1 MKRRIL
7 SMALVGAML
16 LSAMSLTAFAAYSD
30 VPESHWAGEAIEK
43 WSGMGIVQG
52 SEGQFR
58 PGDAITRGEFAVIVD
73 RMMRYQTKGQNVFTD
88 LDQQY
93 YTEAMLKAAYAKV
106 FQGSGGLVRPKDFI
120 TRQEA
125 FVVLSRVSGLEAAAG
140 DRAELLGKLSF
151 SDKDLVPD
159 WALGAVVALSQRGV
173 VQGTDGKV
181 NPLSSISRAE
191 VITLLNRAV
200 ADIISE
206 GDTDTTGADGTVI
219 VNAPGVVL
227 KDMEI
232 KGDLIVAQGVGS
244 GDLTLENVTVDG
256 RMIVRGGG
264 ENSII
269 LTGTSHVQTV
279 VLEKTDAGA
288 LRIVTKG
295 EAQVE
300 AVVVADGKDDVILT
314 GVFGTAVIAA
324 EGISIKV
331 RDAKINEVKVT
342 APSVVLE
349 VAKGSEIKTVAI
361 ESKNVSVGGEGKVET
376 VQAKADGAKIDVVGA
391 KVEVAEGVTGT
402 TAGGKEIAGG
412 ETAVV
417 KPPASGGGD
426 DGGPTTTYEY
436 SFYLTLKKGTNEMGT
451 MLDTANAASA
461 KLYDDVLME
470 VLGKSGYTDLV
481 NGIIQGK
488 LNALKGKTYT
498 AGGKTVKFG
507 SNLEVTANLGNGDVS
522 GSALYGK
529 LDSKINAKKADLLTE
544 AKTKIDYDNHVATKA
559 AYDAFAGEIKADALL
574 TSGGELLA
582 AESYTSTLKK
592 LLETGYK
599 LVETAEPAAGH
610 TETELVDY
618 LAGKMST
625 ILGINET
632 QARAVV
638 NTIRDRGGDK
648 SATAK
653 EWYDAVGQSVSIT
666 VDNDMLDRVFNT
678 YLPEAAGLNFL
689 TNEYT
694 VTLEAKREAR

>member
-30 VPESHWAGEAIEK
+30 VSESHWAGEAIEK

-73 RMMRYQTKGQNVFTD
+73 RMMRYQTQGQNVFTD
-88 LDQQY
+88 LDQRY

-125 FVVLSRVSGLEAAAG
+125 FVVLSRVLGLEAVAG

-314 GVFGTAVIAA
+314 GAFGTATIAA
-324 EGISIKV
+324 EGIHIKV

-361 ESKNVSVGGEGKVET
+361 ESKNVAVGGEGKVET

-391 KVEVAEGVTGT
+391 KVEVAQGVTGT

-417 KPPASGGGD
+417 KPPVSGGGD
-426 DGGPTTTYEY
+426 GGGSTTTYEY
-436 SFYLTLKKGTNEMGT
+436 SFYLTLKKGANEMGT

-461 KLYDDVLME
+461 KLYDDVLVEM
-470 VLGKSGYTDLV
+470 LGKSGYTDLV
-481 NGIIQGK
+481 SGIMQGK

-498 AGGKTVKFG
+498 ADGKTVEFG
-507 SNLEVTANLGNGDVS
+507 PNLEVIVNIGNGDVS
-522 GSALYGK
+522 GSELYGK
-529 LDSKINAKKADLLTE
+529 LDSKIDAKKADLLTE
-544 AKTKIDYDNHVATKA
+544 AKAKIDYDDAATKA
-559 AYDAFAGEIKADALL
+559 AYNVFAEEIKAGALL
-574 TSGGELLA
+574 TPDGKLLA
-582 AESYTSTLKK
+582 AGSYTSTLKK

-610 TETELVDY
+610 TEAELVDY

-625 ILGINET
+625 ILGIDET
-632 QARAVV
+632 QARAIV

-648 SATAK
+648 SASAK
-653 EWYDAVGQSVSIT
+653 EWYDSVGQSVSVT
-666 VDNDMLDRVFNT
+666 VDNDMLDRVFT
-678 YLPEAAGLNFL
+678 AYLPEAVGLDL
-689 TNEYT
+689 ITGSYT
-694 VTLEAKREAR
+694 VTFEAKREAR

>member
-1 MKRRIL
+1 
-7 SMALVGAML
+7 ML

-30 VPESHWAGEAIEK
+30 VSESHWAGEAIEK

-73 RMMRYQTKGQNVFTD
+73 RMMRYQTQGQNVFTD

-125 FVVLSRVSGLEAAAG
+125 FVVLSRVLGLEAVAG
-140 DRAELLGKLSF
+140 DRTELLGKLSF

-159 WALGAVVALSQRGV
+159 WALGAVVALSQKGV

-300 AVVVADGKDDVILT
+300 TVVVADGKDDVILT
-314 GVFGTAVIAA
+314 GAFGTAVIAA

-361 ESKNVSVGGEGKVET
+361 ESKNVAVGGEGKVET

-391 KVEVAEGVTGT
+391 KVEVAQGVTGT

-426 DGGPTTTYEY
+426 GGGSTTTYVY
-436 SFYLTLKKGTNEMGT
+436 NFKLTLQKGLTAYTIMDNDNE
-451 MLDTANAASA
+451 ANAD
-461 KLYDDVLME
+461 LYNDVLGGL
-470 VLGKSGYTDLV
+470 LGEHGNPTQIS
-481 NGIIQGK
+481 NIIQGK
-488 LNALKGKTYT
+488 LDALKNIDRTV
-498 AGGKTVKFG
+498 GGRTIHIGDDGAVTVTTDGNVIFG
-507 SNLEVTANLGNGDVS
+507 
-522 GSALYGK
+522 
-529 LDSKINAKKADLLTE
+529 ADLY
-544 AKTKIDYDNHVATKA
+544 AKLGEKIDAKLVSTLKKEINYNNTATATAYDN
-559 AYDAFAGEIKADALL
+559 FAIAIKTALL
-574 TSGGELLA
+574 TSDGKLQTGSA
-582 AESYTSTLKK
+582 YTTK
-592 LLETGYK
+592 LQNLVETGYK
-599 LVETAEPAAGH
+599 LVETAEPAVGH
-610 TETELVDY
+610 TEAELVDY
-618 LAGKMST
+618 LAGKMNT
-625 ILGINET
+625 ILGIDLAKAKT
-632 QARAVV
+632 IV
-638 NTIRDRGGDK
+638 NTIRGG
-648 SATAK
+648 ATAK
-653 EWYDAVGQSVSIT
+653 EWYDSVGQSVSVT
-666 VDNDMLDRVFNT
+666 VDNDMLDRVFT
-678 YLPEAAGLNFL
+678 AYLPEAVGLDL
-689 TNEYT
+689 ITGSYT
-694 VTLEAKREAR
+694 VTFEAKREAR